1 MVQADMREII
11 CSSFCS
17 LYLFQMEVVCSEFS
31 VKKETHTH
39 SLKLGL
45 KETMCKGVC
54 QVSA

>member
-31 VKKETHTH
+31 VKKETHT
-39 SLKLGL
+39 LP
-45 KETMCKGVC
+45 ETWIRRNYV
-54 QVSA
+54 